1 MKPRKFDFNAGRAA
15 AAFEPAE
22 EDANPNSYLTNLSDC
37 MLVLALGLMLAL
49 VVAWNAQVPNMT
61 EVKTTDNMTE
71 VTDLDKMT
79 DPNSAEG
86 TGYVDMG
93 TVWQDPKTGRMYL
106 IEEADSSEGDSG
118 DSGDAGED
126 SSGSST
132 GGEITNSQTSANS
145 LGMRQQSGSSTSD
158 QGSGSNG

>member
-15 AAFEPAE
+15 AAYEPAE

-49 VVAWNAQVPNMT
+49 VVAWNAEVPNMT

-79 DPNSAEG
+79 DPDSAGG

-106 IEEADSSEGDSG
+106 IEEADSGEDDSG
-118 DSGDAGED
+118 SSETGDAGED
-126 SSGSST
+126 GTT
-132 GGEITNSQTSANS
+132 GGEITNSQTSSNS
-145 LGMRQQSGSSTSD
+145 LGMRQQSASSNE

>member
-15 AAFEPAE
+15 AAYEPAE

-49 VVAWNAQVPNMT
+49 VVAWNAEVPNMT

-79 DPNSAEG
+79 DPDSAG
-86 TGYVDMG
+86 GSGYVDMG

-106 IEEADSSEGDSG
+106 IEEADSGEGDSG
-118 DSGDAGED
+118 SSDAGDAGE
-126 SSGSST
+126 GGTT
-132 GGEITNSQTSANS
+132 GGEITNSQTSSNS
-145 LGMRQQSGSSTSD
+145 LGMRQQSASSGD